1 MSINLE
7 DLSLV
12 AELPKIVARI
22 RQQDEVIEYLSKT
35 VHAEISRANEMRI
48 KYEALEHLFLKSR
61 SRSRSPP
68 VQKRRSR
75 SRSRSPPHPPQRRVI
90 RSRVDEGLARPVYVG
105 NIRKEHTKE
114 WLHTEFSEHGP
125 VKRIYIND
133 RCTHAVVTFENPSDA
148 EDCIANTK
156 GFFDKHGLKIN
167 YYEKR

>member
-7 DLSLV
+7 DLALV

-35 VHAEISRANEMRI
+35 VHAEMSKSNEMRI

-68 VQKRRSR
+68 LRGQKRRSR
-75 SRSRSPPHPPQRRVI
+75 SRSPPPQRRVI
-90 RSRVDEGLARPVYVG
+90 RTHVDEGLARPVYVG
-105 NIRKEHTKE
+105 NIRKEHTKD
-114 WLHTEFSEHGP
+114 WIHTEFSEHGP
-125 VKRIYIND
+125 IKRIYIND

-148 EDCIANTK
+148 EDCIANAK